1 MSFVLQQNEFEN
13 GKQNGTNDLLD
24 NQSIILEFEL
34 FDKKI
39 ETELSLG
46 HVSFSGVPENWLF
59 VCSFNQN
66 AQVHYGPTM
75 MSKEKTHWKDP
86 LVGLEG
92 SEGSFQAKDALERSL
107 RPL

>member
-1 MSFVLQQNEFEN
+1 MSDFLLQNEFEN
-13 GKQNGTNDLLD
+13 GNLNGTNYLLD

-46 HVSFSGVPENWLF
+46 HVSFSGEPENWLF

-66 AQVHYGPTM
+66 QQLDNA
-75 MSKEKTHWKDP
+75 
-86 LVGLEG
+86 
-92 SEGSFQAKDALERSL
+92 AL
-107 RPL
+107 

>member
-66 AQVHYGPTM
+66 QKLDNA
-75 MSKEKTHWKDP
+75 
-86 LVGLEG
+86 
-92 SEGSFQAKDALERSL
+92 AL
-107 RPL
+107 